1 MNNRVAVKKMNIKE
15 LNGEKFRREF
25 DKKKEQLREISK
37 QLTFLKLESLDLTEE
52 ISRLVSEIELKKL
65 YEM

>member
-1 MNNRVAVKKMNIKE
+1 MNIDVKE
-15 LNGEKFRREF
+15 LKGKNYRREF
-25 DKKKEQLREISK
+25 NEKKEKLKEIAK

-65 YEM
+65 YEI